1 MSKAEEWLFFA
12 ESDLKVADV
21 ILNEGIY
28 NEVCF
33 HAQQAVEKSFK
44 AILDKNDQDIP
55 KIHNLLPLLKKAEK
69 YQPEIEQ
76 FLEACKFLTQ
86 FYTPTRYPDML
97 VGSLEESL
105 PSKEEAERAVKYA
118 GEIFNFVKEKIK

>member
-44 AILDKNDQDIP
+44 AILFIP
-55 KIHNLLPLLKKAEK
+55 
-69 YQPEIEQ
+69 
-76 FLEACKFLTQ
+76 
-86 FYTPTRYPDML
+86 PTRYPDML

-105 PSKEEAERAVKYA
+105 PSKEEAERAVCNRKIIKKYP
-118 GEIFNFVKEKIK
+118 